1 MVLSCVSIWQGYVY
15 RIHVPTFYTLKRH
28 RLELY
33 FRWHVSPHLLRRPLK
48 SDLVILYSMLF
59 PKRDLFKCGAY
70 PVTTVIS
77 RYQKVVIEAL
87 ICIFFNVGNFFG
99 VYVDPN
105 SVWLN
110 FIGVFDDVVGVCA
123 DVGRVF
129 FGDLIVMSLLKSDY
143 FITYTSLFKKF
154 SYSGLHFCI
163 LSFKFFKLLNYI
175 LIRNCFFIWQN
186 PSPG

>member
-1 MVLSCVSIWQGYVY
+1 MYI
-15 RIHVPTFYTLKRH
+15 ITFKRH

-48 SDLVILYSMLF
+48 CDLVILNSMSF

-87 ICIFFNVGNFFG
+87 ICIFFNVGDVFG
-99 VYVDPN
+99 VYSGPN

-110 FIGVFDDVVGVCA
+110 FIGVFDDVVCVCA

-129 FGDLIVMSLLKSDY
+129 FGDLIVISWLKSY
-143 FITYTSLFKKF
+143 SFITFTSLFKKF

-163 LSFKFFKLLNYI
+163 LSFKFFKLFSNI
-175 LIRNCFFIWQN
+175 LIWHCFIWQI
-186 PSPG
+186 PSPGKSRNEKRNYTQNCEYFHF